1 LISFSFTRE
10 VKLTF
15 LSRNIKYILTRSSGR
30 AFTVFH
36 WCFDFGTV
44 AGPTISALIAAH
56 TNWTYTYKWTAGL
69 IGAAIIPVF
78 FFLEETSWGREE
90 GAVNIPP
97 PVNFF
102 AGRIATFFPGNR
114 VTPKTTLT
122 QTV

>member
-1 LISFSFTRE
+1 MKYL
-10 VKLTF
+10 LT
-15 LSRNIKYILTRSSGR
+15 SGAGR

-69 IGAAIIPVF
+69 VGAAIIPVF
-78 FFLEETSWGREE
+78 FFLEETSWNREE
-90 GAVNIPP
+90 GAVNITP

-102 AGRIATFFPGNR
+102 ASRIATFFPGNK
-114 VTPKTTLT
+114 VTPKITLT
-122 QTV
+122 QMV